1 MSDTIAAIATVL
13 SPSAIG
19 ILRLSGPDTKAV
31 LDAVFFPL
39 NGRPMSQQTPRT
51 MVLGR
56 VLDGEGRVLDSA
68 LCVLFLLVL
77 CVITLIINAVI
88 RGVAGR
94 RL

>member
-1 MSDTIAAIATVL
+1 MGRAAPVSTEEN
-13 SPSAIG
+13 P
-19 ILRLSGPDTKAV
+19 AV
-31 LDAVFFPL
+31 VFDWAAEKVCR
-39 NGRPMSQQTPRT
+39 GC
-51 MVLGR
+51 
-56 VLDGEGRVLDSA
+56 A